1 MWKTLV
7 AALLLGPQT
16 DKTRGTTHY
25 VQLGSFQLA
34 VNELKSKQTAIGGPA
49 VGGFERTIWKKP
61 TTRKLDE
68 NNMDSNETYGKTSY
82 YILYPTEN

>member
-1 MWKTLV
+1 MNQQPLTKHQCGFLL

-34 VNELKSKQTAIGGPA
+34 VNELKSTAIGGP
-49 VGGFERTIWKKP
+49 GRGWF
-61 TTRKLDE
+61 
-68 NNMDSNETYGKTSY
+68 
-82 YILYPTEN
+82 